1 MSSFVENQLNSYKSN
16 FNSLVRFLPIDKE
29 YKTNL
34 KRDDIKLEMGYNS
47 NDKLILF
54 FGLIRSYKGLDN
66 LLHAVKN
73 TLLNNN
79 NIKLIIAGEAYK
91 SLDGYKSIIN
101 QYDINNK
108 VVWMNEFL
116 SNNMIEKLMIISDL
130 LVLPYKSAS
139 QSGVLSQAWQYN
151 LPSIVTNIGGLPEY
165 VDKGKSGYV
174 VEPNNINELDKKIV
188 YFFSSNDSNE
198 MPKYI
203 QSNKEKFSWEH
214 HIQGILEL
222 ANES

>member
-1 MSSFVENQLNSYKSN
+1 M
-16 FNSLVRFLPIDKE
+16 PIDKE